1 MVDVPACHVRKL
13 SRHGWDLFTPKLGM
27 IPRQISWMV
36 FLNVEKISH
45 RDCEKEVTTQQL
57 SPVTHSYS
65 IGLLVDIKIVEIED
79 TQKMSELSHV
89 LWPYQML
96 VGGLEP
102 WNFMTFHNIG
112 NGIII
117 PTDEVI
123 FFRGVGIP
131 PTSMSLFK
139 YWT

>member
-1 MVDVPACHVRKL
+1 M
-13 SRHGWDLFTPKLGM
+13 
-27 IPRQISWMV
+27 PRQKTFTSRMGFVYSKTWDDPKADFMDGFSECRKKYLTEIV
-36 FLNVEKISH
+36 K
-45 RDCEKEVTTQQL
+45 KEVTTQQL